1 MFQKT
6 KRKLMIALTMAVISI
21 VVFILI
27 GVSGS
32 IYYANTRDDQKDLDK
47 FVLSYQDGKP
57 DFAPPSPDKNNEF
70 KKNEMKDLPRRAFF
84 YVEENNGIISDTT
97 SNMPFDF
104 KNSNKNDLPENM
116 LLYKPE
122 TISNVFEI
130 AKNSGDSGT
139 VKYDDMYFLFRKISE
154 GNINKY
160 YFIDT
165 TMTHAFFKNAVNI
178 GILILLLTL
187 IYISIIGRKILD
199 KALKPLELSIENQK
213 RFTGDA
219 SHELRTPLTAMRSNL
234 DVLIDYDLTKEEE
247 QIWLTNISNEIDR
260 MTRLTNDL
268 LMLSRNDTIEKE
280 YQEFYMNDVLD
291 RLYNNYKNLCN
302 IEIEGGDFSVIGVKE
317 EILQLLMIFVDN
329 GIKYNDKEE
338 KNIYVEAIKTDKSF
352 IITIKDNGN
361 GIEEDK
367 YDEIFERFFREDK
380 ARTGSQ
386 KGFGLGLSIAKNII
400 DDYNGKIKVK
410 STIGE
415 GTTFSIMFNLKK

>member
-47 FVLSYQDGKP
+47 FVLSYQNGKP
-57 DFAPPSPDKNNEF
+57 DFEPPSPDKNNEF

-338 KNIYVEAIKTDKSF
+338 KNIYVEAVKTDKSF

-400 DDYNGKIKVK
+400 DDYNGKVKVK

-415 GTTFSIMFNLKK
+415 GTTFSIIFNLKK

>member
-6 KRKLMIALTMAVISI
+6 KKKLMIALTVAVISI

-47 FVLSYQDGKP
+47 FVLSYQDGRP
-57 DFAPPSPDKNNEF
+57 DFSPPTPDKNNEF

-84 YVEENNGIISDTT
+84 YVEENNGIISNTA

-104 KNSNKNDLPENM
+104 KKLDKNDSPENM

-122 TISNVFEI
+122 TISNVFDI

-154 GNINKY
+154 GDINKY

-178 GILILLLTL
+178 GLLILLLTL
-187 IYISIIGRKILD
+187 VYISIIGRKILD

-268 LMLSRNDTIEKE
+268 LTLSRNDTIEKE

-338 KNIYVEAIKTDKSF
+338 KNIYVEAVKNDKSF

-386 KGFGLGLSIAKNII
+386 NGFGLGLSIAKNII
-400 DDYNGKIKVK
+400 DDYNGKVKVK
-410 STIGE
+410 SVIGE
-415 GTTFSIMFNLKK
+415 GTEFSIIFNLKK